1 MKWTRLQI
9 ERCVRRV
16 LGELK
21 SHSVLIPKVPED
33 KIFTRAVELIQK
45 EFDKERELEKEAH
58 QIVDDLE
65 KKNAGGFERHKM
77 FLMVKKKLAK
87 EKKVVL

>member
-9 ERCVRRV
+9 ERCVRHIFT
-16 LGELK
+16 ELK
-21 SHSVLIPKVPED
+21 AHNVLIPKGPEE
-33 KIFTRAVELIQK
+33 KIFSRAAELIQK

-65 KKNAGGFERHKM
+65 KKNSGGFERHKM
-77 FLMVKKKLAK
+77 FLMVKRKLAK